1 MSATKP
7 MPVIAKADPGPE
19 LTVAVTWKD
28 GERKKRA
35 DLVDLA
41 PVVMAYKMYQ
51 PLRKNRGLF
60 EAVRLEDAGTR
71 LVWTDDIDMAAT
83 TVERLA
89 NETMTNDDFKKWL
102 EANKLSYNGAAA
114 ALGIS
119 RRQAIYY
126 AQDKDV
132 PRTIVL
138 ACKGFEASKAA

>member
-1 MSATKP
+1 MNATKP
-7 MPVIAKADPGPE
+7 MPVMAKAKPGQRF
-19 LTVAVTWKD
+19 TVAVTWKD
-28 GERKKRA
+28 GDRKKRA

-41 PVVMAYKMYQ
+41 PVIMAYKLYR
-51 PLRKNRGLF
+51 PLRNNRELF
-60 EAVRLEDAGTR
+60 EAVKLEDRGTR

-89 NETMTNDDFKKWL
+89 NETMTNQDFKDWL
-102 EANKLSYNGAAA
+102 DANKLSYSAAAA

-126 AQDKDV
+126 AGDKEV

-138 ACKGFEASKAA
+138 ACKGFEASRAA